1 MVSSRLLKKT
11 HLLRWR
17 ARVAL
22 RRTIKYASRL
32 ASLAALHLGLFEQP
46 ERERSFQNSAGRGLA
61 LGILLLTVA
70 VPAAAGTS
78 AIRVPAYAGYVTDLV
93 GVLDPTAKGRLTQ
106 LVKRVETQATA
117 EMAILIVASTVPES
131 IEEYSIAVFDQWKI
145 GKKGKDNGLL
155 VLVAVRDRRM
165 RITTG
170 YGLEGV
176 LPDGKVGE
184 IRDQHFLPAF
194 RAGRYGEGV
203 LRGTEALAAVLLGDA
218 EAGPRKGPT
227 ASRQLRAGPTGFLL
241 AVFLVLLLVAG
252 GLTLVERGGFR
263 PGRGVSRRSGWGPWI
278 GGGTGGGVGGWS
290 SGGFSSGSFG
300 GFGGGTSGGGG
311 SGGDW

>member
-1 MVSSRLLKKT
+1 MGYQRNLLP
-11 HLLRWR
+11 
-17 ARVAL
+17 AV
-22 RRTIKYASRL
+22 L
-32 ASLAALHLGLFEQP
+32 A
-46 ERERSFQNSAGRGLA
+46 
-61 LGILLLTVA
+61 ILLA
-70 VPAAAGTS
+70 VPAFAGTR
-78 AIRVPAYAGYVTDLV
+78 AIRVPAHTGYVTDQV
-93 GVLDPTAKGRLTQ
+93 GALDPQAKARLTEIA
-106 LVKRVETQATA
+106 KRVESQTTA
-117 EMAILIVASTVPES
+117 EVAILVVASTAPES

-155 VLVAVRDRRM
+155 VLVAVQDRRM

-170 YGLEGV
+170 YGLEGI

-218 EAGPRKGPT
+218 GAGPRQAPT
-227 ASRQLRAGPTGFLL
+227 TARKMRAGPTGILL

-252 GLTLVERGGFR
+252 GLTLMDRGRLR
-263 PGRGVSRRSGWGPWI
+263 PVRGVSHRSGWGPWI
-278 GGGTGGGVGGWS
+278 GGGTGAGVGGWS
-290 SGGFSSGSFG
+290 GGGFSSGSFG

-311 SGGDW
+311 SSGDW